1 MTYDVIANGLM
12 PEHDRVMRDG
22 LHLASIGNY
31 IIQEALGP
39 TVTYS
44 PTHEVVQ

>member
-39 TVTYS
+39 TVSHLLTNS
-44 PTHEVVQ
+44 